1 MTIEFGLLGPVT
13 LRIDGDHVALPGG
26 RPRLLLAALLL
37 GRGRRV
43 SADRLLSG
51 LWADPPPS
59 AQANLRTYVTRLRTA
74 LGPYRDRLT
83 WVNSGYMVVVEPGEL
98 DLHRFEADLKDALGA
113 GRATHP
119 EQCADLL
126 ATALRRWYGEAAEGL
141 PRHGALGHSLDA
153 LDESRWMA
161 VERYARACVDAGR
174 HQAAVAA
181 LRSLLAD
188 QPARESAWE
197 GLVQALI
204 RSGDRAEA
212 MAALTAADAALLGEV
227 GRRAGQVLREI
238 ERELLDAASGPARRP
253 LPGVGDASS
262 AGAPSTLPPSVVLVG
277 RECLLA
283 QVEAQ
288 LSRADMMVLHGPAGV
303 GKSALAGAIATRLA
317 PSCPGGQLYLDLC
330 GSSPGLA
337 PMTVEEAIGSLLRAL
352 GGDLSGGTSGAEA
365 AELRVRAGER
375 RVLVVLDNVVDAGQV
390 RRLLSIL
397 SNATVIV
404 TSRTTLPTLDVTH
417 LAIGELGPDDSVT
430 LLARHAGPDRFTESP
445 PEAEALAALCGHL
458 PLALRIVGAR
468 LASHPEWTLAAMVAR
483 LSDEQYRLDELSCDD
498 LAVRASLA
506 VTCDVLA
513 ERPGG
518 LESLDLFDRWGMIC
532 SPVLGLDL
540 ARVLTG
546 ATARAARAALDRLAD
561 AGLVEACG
569 MDRYRL
575 HDLVRIFAMERGR
588 RDPAARVAALHAARC
603 YFLDTARRARD
614 QIRPVPHRLP
624 DGFVEAPATV
634 TFAHQ
639 REALE
644 WLETERDNL
653 VAAARVAAQD
663 GTPEGDLF
671 AVRLC
676 AELYP
681 FLPMRGYYRELREVA
696 GGALRC
702 ARRLGSRPDEAAS
715 LTYVAVAQSR
725 LGETGQ
731 AVDGLLVALALREAD
746 GDNYEVAVTLDHLG
760 VLLAAAGRLDE
771 ARAGFLRA
779 LEMHRRGGD
788 RRRVGLTL
796 NNLADVLLQLGQ
808 TGSALVHL
816 RESLRLRRELGDE
829 LGVGITML
837 TMGQVYARRGE
848 CRQAYGWLG
857 KALTA
862 ARATGNREAE
872 SRVLTVRAEVHR
884 ATGQRRAARDDLH
897 LALALSEQIGDA
909 NGTREVRRALV
920 LCQLPS
926 GSATAA
932 RTVVGR

>member
-13 LRIDGDHVALPGG
+13 LHVDGDHVALPGG
-26 RPRLLLAALLL
+26 RPRLLLAGLLL

-43 SADRLLSG
+43 PADRLLTG

-59 AQANLRTYVTRLRTA
+59 AQANLRTYVTRLRAA

-83 WVNSGYMVVVEPGEL
+83 WVNSGYALVVEPGEL
-98 DLHRFEADLKDALGA
+98 DLDRFESDVKDALGP
-113 GRATHP
+113 GHVTRP

-126 ATALRRWYGEAAEGL
+126 AAALRRWHGEAAEGL
-141 PRHGALGHSLDA
+141 PHHGALGRSLDA

-161 VERYARACVDAGR
+161 VERYARACVEAGR
-174 HQAAVAA
+174 HQPAVAV

-197 GLVQALI
+197 QLVQALLS
-204 RSGDRAEA
+204 SGDRAEA
-212 MAALTAADAALLGEV
+212 MAALTAADAALLGAV
-227 GRRAGQVLREI
+227 GRRAGRVLREV
-238 ERELLDAASGPARRP
+238 ERDLLDGASGPARRP
-253 LPGVGDASS
+253 TPVVRDTPPPE
-262 AGAPSTLPPSVVLVG
+262 GAPSTLPPSVVLVG
-277 RECLLA
+277 RERLLA
-283 QVEAQ
+283 RVEAE
-288 LSRADMMVLHGPAGV
+288 LSRANMIVLHGPAGV
-303 GKSALAGAIATRLA
+303 GKSALAGAVATRLA

-352 GGDLSGGTSGAEA
+352 GGDRSGGTPGAEA

-390 RRLLSIL
+390 RRLLSLL
-397 SNATVIV
+397 SSATVIV
-404 TSRTTLPTLDVTH
+404 TSRTTLSTLDVTH
-417 LAIGELGPDDSVT
+417 LAVGALDPGESVT
-430 LLARHAGPDRFTESP
+430 LLARHAGPERFTGSP
-445 PEAEALAALCGHL
+445 RQAEALAALCGHL

-483 LSDEQYRLDELSCDD
+483 LADEQYRLDELSCDD

-518 LESLDLFDRWGMIC
+518 PESLELFDRWGMVR

-588 RDPAARVAALHAARC
+588 RDPAAREAALHAARC

-614 QIRPVPHRLP
+614 QIRPVSRRPS
-624 DGFVEAPATV
+624 DGFVETPATV
-634 TFAHQ
+634 TFAHPQ
-639 REALE
+639 EALQ

-681 FLPMRGYYRELREVA
+681 FLPMRGYYHELREVA

-702 ARRLGSRPDEAAS
+702 ARRLGSRPDEATS

-725 LGETGQ
+725 LGETDQ

-746 GDNYEVAVTLDHLG
+746 GDLHEVAVTLDHLG

-771 ARAGFLRA
+771 ARTGFLRA
-779 LEMHRRGGD
+779 LEMHRQGDD

-829 LGVGITML
+829 LGLGITMV
-837 TMGQVYARRGE
+837 TMGQVYARRGQY
-848 CRQAYGWLG
+848 RQAYGWLG
-857 KALTA
+857 RALTA

-872 SRVLTVRAEVHR
+872 WRVLTVRAEVHR
-884 ATGQRRAARDDLH
+884 ATGQWRAAREDLH
-897 LALALSEQIGDA
+897 LALALSEQIGDV

-920 LCQLPS
+920 VL
-926 GSATAA
+926 
-932 RTVVGR
+932 R

>member
-13 LRIDGDHVALPGG
+13 LRVDGDHVALPGG

-43 SADRLLSG
+43 SADRLLGG
-51 LWADPPPS
+51 LWDEAPPS
-59 AQANLRTYVTRLRTA
+59 AQANLRTYVTRLRLA

-83 WVNSGYMVVVEPGEL
+83 WVNHGYVLAVEPDEL
-98 DLHRFEADLKDALGA
+98 DLDRFETDVQDALGA
-113 GRATHP
+113 GAEERR
-119 EQCADLL
+119 ERCADLL
-126 ATALRRWYGEAAEGL
+126 ATALRRWRGEAAEGL
-141 PRHGALGHSLDA
+141 PRHGTLGRSLDA

-161 VERYARACVDAGR
+161 VERYAAACVEAGR
-174 HQAAVAA
+174 HQSAVTA

-197 GLVQALI
+197 GLVQALV
-204 RSGDRAEA
+204 RSGDRVEA
-212 MAALTAADAALLGEV
+212 MAALAAADAALLGAV
-227 GRRAGQVLREI
+227 GRGTGRVLREV
-238 ERELLDAASGPARRP
+238 ERELRNGTSGPARRP
-253 LPGVGDASS
+253 TPVSRDGSSEDAPSTPPP
-262 AGAPSTLPPSVVLVG
+262 PSTLPPPVALVG
-277 RECLLA
+277 REALMTRI
-283 QVEAQ
+283 EAE
-288 LSRADMMVLHGPAGV
+288 LSRTNMIVLHGPAGV
-303 GKSALAGAIATRLA
+303 GKSALAGNLATRLA

-337 PMTVEEAIGSLLRAL
+337 PMTVEEAIGSLLRTL
-352 GGDLSGGTSGAEA
+352 GGDRSGGTSGAEA
-365 AELRVRAGER
+365 AELRVRATER

-397 SNATVIV
+397 GNATVIV

-417 LAIGELGPDDSVT
+417 LAIGELGSEEAVT
-430 LLARHAGPDRFTESP
+430 LLARHAGPHRFAESP
-445 PEAEALAALCGHL
+445 REAEALAGLCGHL

-518 LESLDLFDRWGMIC
+518 LDSLDLFDRWGMIG
-532 SPVLGLDL
+532 SPALGLEL

-546 ATARAARAALDRLAD
+546 ATAREARTALDRLAD
-561 AGLVEACG
+561 AGLIEACG

-603 YFLDTARRARD
+603 YLLDTARRARD
-614 QIRPVPHRLP
+614 QIRPVAGRLP
-624 DGFVEAPATV
+624 DAFVEASATV

-663 GTPEGDLF
+663 DTPEGDLF

-702 ARRLGSRPDEAAS
+702 ARRLRSRPDEAAS

-731 AVDGLLVALALREAD
+731 AVDSLLEALALREAD
-746 GDNYEVAVTLDHLG
+746 GDSHEVAVTLDHLG

-771 ARAGFLRA
+771 ARVGFLRA
-779 LEMHRRGGD
+779 LEMHRRSGD
-788 RRRVGLTL
+788 RGRVGLTL
-796 NNLADVLLQLGQ
+796 NNLADLLLQLGQ
-808 TGSALVHL
+808 TDSALVHL
-816 RESLRLRRELGDE
+816 EESLRLRRELGDQ
-829 LGVGITML
+829 LGVGITMV
-837 TMGQVYARRGE
+837 TMGQVYARRGQ

-857 KALTA
+857 RAITA
-862 ARATGNREAE
+862 ARDTGNREAE
-872 SRVLTVRAEVHR
+872 WRALTVRAEVHR
-884 ATGQRRAARDDLH
+884 ANGQPLAARDDLH
-897 LALALSEQIGDA
+897 LALALSEQIGDV
-909 NGTREVRRALV
+909 NGSREVRRALV
-920 LCQLPS
+920 RC
-926 GSATAA
+926 
-932 RTVVGR
+932 